1 MSLIEITSQHQYFPD
16 LREAW
21 RHRRLA
27 VVLARRNIKVRYM
40 QTLLGSVWIVIQ
52 PLLLTGV
59 LTVVFGLLLS
69 VPTDGIPY
77 GIYTF
82 TGTVVWSAFQR
93 ALTDT
98 GISLAGSSNIILK
111 VYFPRLLIPVSSILT
126 TFIDTLPVYFVLLA
140 VNTAFGQFTGWLILL
155 SPLFLLMALTMAFA
169 IGIWVTVLDAVFRD
183 IRLLV
188 PSVLQLVFFIT
199 PVMYS
204 QTSVP
209 HRWLL
214 VYRLNPFLGLINGF
228 RWSMLVQAAAPDIL
242 DIAWSLGFTFLML
255 VGGLMLFARLETFVV
270 DRV

>member
-1 MSLIEITSQHQYFPD
+1 MYLTEITSRHQYFPD
-16 LREAW
+16 LKEAW
-21 RHRRLA
+21 RHRQLA

-52 PLLLTGV
+52 PLLLAGV

-77 GIYTF
+77 GIYAF
-82 TGTVVWSAFQR
+82 TGTVAWSAFQR

-111 VYFPRLLIPVSSILT
+111 VYFPRILIPASSILT
-126 TFIDTLPVYFVLLA
+126 TFVDTLPVYFVLLA
-140 VNTAFGQFTGWLILL
+140 VNVAFGQFTGWLILL
-155 SPLFLLMALTMAFA
+155 SPLFLLFALTMAFA
-169 IGIWVTVLDAVFRD
+169 VGLWVTVLDAVFRD
-183 IRLLV
+183 IRMLV

-204 QTSVP
+204 QTAVP
-209 HRWLL
+209 HRWLV

-228 RWSMLVQAAAPDIL
+228 RWSMLAQAATPSIL
-242 DIAWSLGFTFLML
+242 DIAWSLGFTTLTL

>member
-1 MSLIEITSQHQYFPD
+1 MSLTEITSRHQYFPD
-16 LREAW
+16 LRETW
-21 RHRRLA
+21 RHRQLA

-52 PLLLTGV
+52 PLLLAGV
-59 LTVVFGLLLS
+59 LTLIFGLLLS

-77 GIYTF
+77 GIYAF
-82 TGTVVWSAFQR
+82 TGTVAWSAFQR

-126 TFIDTLPVYFVLLA
+126 ALIDTLPVYFVLLA
-140 VNTAFGQFTGWLILL
+140 VDIAYGQFTGWLVLL
-155 SPLFLLMALTMAFA
+155 SLLFLLLALIMAFA
-169 IGIWVTVLDAVFRD
+169 IGLWVTVLDAVFRD
-183 IRLLV
+183 IRMLV
-188 PSVLQLVFFIT
+188 PTVLQLLFFVT

-204 QTSVP
+204 QTAVP

-214 VYRLNPFLGLINGF
+214 VYRLNPFLGLIDGF
-228 RWSMLVQAAAPDIL
+228 RWSMLAQAAAPDIL
-242 DIAWSLGFTFLML
+242 DVAWSVSFTVFVLA
-255 VGGLMLFARLETFVV
+255 VGLMLFARLETFVV